1 MTTSNSPPS
10 TASVNRPVIIRS
22 VWANNLVS
30 ELKIISDIVDQYP
43 FISMDT
49 EFPGVIYGDN
59 AWTSHARYDIL
70 KSNVDALKIIQ
81 VGFTLSDAN
90 GNLPTLEAFSKK
102 TGLETI
108 QESYV
113 WEFNFREFNPDLDP
127 HAKDSIKMLK
137 DHGID
142 FKKNNEFGIDVNEF
156 SELFLSSGLV
166 MNDIVSWITFH
177 GSSDFAYLLKIL
189 TGKRLP
195 NNLKA
200 FLDRVRLF
208 FGDKV
213 YDIKHMVRFGRYG
226 NTCLGGLNKVA
237 KALKL
242 NRVAGNAHHSGSDS
256 LLAWHVFLEIKE
268 LWEHQPQQYANVL
281 HGFELS

>member
-1 MTTSNSPPS
+1 
-10 TASVNRPVIIRS
+10 
-22 VWANNLVS
+22 
-30 ELKIISDIVDQYP
+30 
-43 FISMDT
+43 MDT
-49 EFPGVIYGDN
+49 EFPGVIYGGN

-81 VGFTLSDAN
+81 VGFTLSDGN
-90 GNLPTLEAFSKK
+90 GNLPTLEAFKK
-102 TGLETI
+102 TELFRQPI

-113 WEFNFREFNPDLDP
+113 WEFNFREFSPDLDP
-127 HAKDSIKMLK
+127 HATDSIKMLK
-137 DHGID
+137 DNGID
-142 FKKNNEFGIDVNEF
+142 FEKNNEFGVDVNEF

-166 MNDIVSWITFH
+166 MNDTVSWITFH

-189 TGKRLP
+189 TGKKLP
-195 NNLKA
+195 NNLEA

-213 YDIKHMVRFGRYG
+213 YDIKHMVRYGRYA

-237 KALKL
+237 MALKV
-242 NRVAGNAHHSGSDS
+242 NRVAGNAHQSGSDS

-268 LWEHQPQQYANVL
+268 LWEHQPRQYANVL
-281 HGFELS
+281 HGLELS

>member
-1 MTTSNSPPS
+1 
-10 TASVNRPVIIRS
+10 
-22 VWANNLVS
+22 
-30 ELKIISDIVDQYP
+30 
-43 FISMDT
+43 MDT
-49 EFPGVIYGDN
+49 EFPGVIYGGN
-59 AWTSHARYDIL
+59 AWTSHARYDTL

-90 GNLPTLEAFSKK
+90 GNLPTLEAFYQNTELFGSQ
-102 TGLETI
+102 TLQET
-108 QESYV
+108 YV

-127 HAKDSIKMLK
+127 HAKDSIQMLK
-137 DHGID
+137 DQSIN
-142 FKKNNEFGIDVNEF
+142 FEKNNEFGVDVNEF

-166 MNDIVSWITFH
+166 MNDAVSWITFH

-189 TGKRLP
+189 TGKKLP
-195 NNLKA
+195 NNLEA

-213 YDIKHMVRFGRYG
+213 YDIKHMVRFGRFAK
-226 NTCLGGLNKVA
+226 TCLGGLNKVA
-237 KALKL
+237 TALKL
-242 NRVAGNAHHSGSDS
+242 NRVAGNAHQSGSDS

-281 HGFELS
+281 HGLELS